1 MRRLAVLATCFVLF
15 CVSPARAEM
24 YRWVDKDGREFF
36 TNDRK
41 QVPAQYQDSVS
52 VVAQDES
59 RVSVTGKPAG
69 ASVSSRGGAGEH
81 RDKYGKGEEYW
92 HRKAENLRL
101 KLRNQ
106 QDEYD
111 LVLRQMDDQER
122 KQELKPRKSV
132 VKKKKTDKLEKKKI
146 KLEKEMAQTR
156 RMLEVD
162 LPDEARRADAY
173 PGWLRE

>member
-1 MRRLAVLATCFVLF
+1 MRIVSTLVLAILF
-15 CVSPARAEM
+15 SFASDAQADF

-36 TNDRK
+36 SNEQKQIPPEYRDRATL
-41 QVPAQYQDSVS
+41 VRPD
-52 VVAQDES
+52 DS
-59 RVSVTGKPAG
+59 RVSVANKGTAPVRQV
-69 ASVSSRGGAGEH
+69 VSNDGH
-81 RDKYGKGEEYW
+81 RDRHGRGEEYW
-92 HRKAENLRL
+92 RQKATNLRL

-111 LVLRQMDDQER
+111 IVMKQLEEHPSAKGRGR
-122 KQELKPRKSV
+122 KKKSV
-132 VKKKKTDKLEKKKI
+132 DGLEKKKM

-162 LPDEARRADAY
+162 LPEEARKADAY